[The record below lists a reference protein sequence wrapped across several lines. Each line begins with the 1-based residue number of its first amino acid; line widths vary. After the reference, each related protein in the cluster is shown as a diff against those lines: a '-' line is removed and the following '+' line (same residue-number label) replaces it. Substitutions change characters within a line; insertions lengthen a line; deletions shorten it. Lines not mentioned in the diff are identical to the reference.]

1 MFEDFTRIIALVLH
15 TVIANYEHTINSCMF
30 WLPSLARIW
39 TRIVHCKQFLNKNI
53 DALDRSSTMPD
64 NIGFMFKLNHY
75 NIDMW
80 VFMEGWL
87 ELKVVLSFAY
97 NNKNLL
103 SFGVLCLNCKSL
115 LWSEKTLYLANSIF
129 ANCAWFDCL
138 AKGSNIACIWVCLK
152 FITNYNMFLN
162 LIRNADMPIL
172 ILRLKNPISEAA
184 SDRAM
189 LFFF

>member
-1 MFEDFTRIIALVLH
+1 
-15 TVIANYEHTINSCMF
+15 MF

-87 ELKVVLSFAY
+87 ELRVVLSFAY

-172 ILRLKNPISEAA
+172 ILHLKNCSVMMNNFNTKIRHLAKDEWELRNFYIP
-184 SDRAM
+184 
-189 LFFF
+189 